1 MTQAFH
7 RMIEEK
13 LGLTKNFIDMA
24 DLNKL
29 TIGLDL
35 YDNTG
40 TLDLNNESFKRLLL
54 KELPNLV
61 EEGNEV
67 E

>member
-1 MTQAFH
+1 MTQAL
-7 RMIEEK
+7 RKIIEEK
-13 LGLTKNFIDMA
+13 LGLTKRFVDMA

-40 TLDLNNESFKRLLL
+40 TLDLNNEAFKTLLI
-54 KELPNLV
+54 KELPNLI
-61 EEGNEV
+61 EGNEV
-67 E
+67 